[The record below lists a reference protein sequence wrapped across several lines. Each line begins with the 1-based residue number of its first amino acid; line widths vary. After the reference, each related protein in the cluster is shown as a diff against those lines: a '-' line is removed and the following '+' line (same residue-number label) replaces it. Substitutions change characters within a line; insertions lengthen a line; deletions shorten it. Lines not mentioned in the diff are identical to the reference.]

1 MRDRNTVIAVLAGL
15 MLALTACGSLNTAG
29 KNESSAE
36 TAAETAAGSTVE
48 MPNPWSETTDLE
60 EAEKAAGVDFDPP
73 VENSLPEGY
82 EFVKY
87 RYMDGLLETVY
98 KKGDDEIVIRVST
111 KLGGTELSGDYNSYS
126 KEWEENFKGLTVKCK
141 GDGTL
146 INCANAD
153 VETTHFAVLIN
164 PGQEGKGLTAD
175 ELKSIFMGMQ
185 AGPLEAK

>member
-1 MRDRNTVIAVLAGL
+1 MRDRNIVIAVLVGS
-15 MLALTACGSLNTAG
+15 MLALAACGGVNSVKTG
-29 KNESSAE
+29 STEE
-36 TAAETAAGSTVE
+36 AAAQSTVE
-48 MPNPWSETTDLE
+48 MPNPWSETLDLD
-60 EAEKAAGVDFDPP
+60 EAEDI
-73 VENSLPEGY
+73 
-82 EFVKY
+82 
-87 RYMDGLLETVY
+87 Y

-111 KLGGTELSGDYNSYS
+111 KVGGKELSGDYNNYS

>member
-15 MLALTACGSLNTAG
+15 MLVLTACGSLKKKK

-111 KLGGTELSGDYNSYS
+111 KLGDTELSGDYNSYS
-126 KEWEENFKGLTVKCK
+126 KEWEENFKGLTVSCK
-141 GDGTL
+141 GDGSL

-153 VETTHFAVLIN
+153 VESMHFAVLIN
-164 PGQEGKGLTAD
+164 PGQESRGLTAD

>member
-1 MRDRNTVIAVLAGL
+1 MT
-15 MLALTACGSLNTAG
+15 
-29 KNESSAE
+29 
-36 TAAETAAGSTVE
+36 
-48 MPNPWSETTDLE
+48 
-60 EAEKAAGVDFDPP
+60 
-73 VENSLPEGY
+73 
-82 EFVKY
+82 Y
-87 RYMDGLLETVY
+87 RYTDKLLEAVY

-111 KLGGTELSGDYNSYS
+111 QVSGIELNGDYNNYS

>member
-1 MRDRNTVIAVLAGL
+1 MRDRNIVVAVLVCS
-15 MLALTACGSLNTAG
+15 MLALAACGGIN
-29 KNESSAE
+29 SAKTGGTE
-36 TAAETAAGSTVE
+36 EAAVQSTVE
-48 MPNPWSETTDLE
+48 MPNPWSETTDLD

-82 EFVKY
+82 EFVTY
-87 RYMDGLLETVY
+87 RCMDGLLETVY
-98 KKGDDEIVIRVST
+98 KKGEDKIVIRVST
-111 KLGGTELSGDYNSYS
+111 KLSGEDLNGDYNNYS

>member
-1 MRDRNTVIAVLAGL
+1 MRDRNIVIAVLVGS
-15 MLALTACGSLNTAG
+15 MLALAACGGVNSVKTG
-29 KNESSAE
+29 STEE
-36 TAAETAAGSTVE
+36 AAAQSTVE
-48 MPNPWSETTDLE
+48 MPNPWSETLDLD
-60 EAEKAAGVDFDPP
+60 EAEKAAGVDYDPP

-82 EFVKY
+82 EFVTY
-87 RYMDGLLETVY
+87 RYMDGLLEDIY

-111 KLGGTELSGDYNSYS
+111 KVGGKELSGDYNNYS

-164 PGQEGKGLTAD
+164 PGQEGKGLSAD

-185 AGPLEAK
+185 AGPLETK

>member
-1 MRDRNTVIAVLAGL
+1 MRDRNIVIAILVGSI
-15 MLALTACGSLNTAG
+15 LALAACGGVN
-29 KNESSAE
+29 SAKTGSTEE
-36 TAAETAAGSTVE
+36 TAAQSTVE
-48 MPNPWSETTDLE
+48 MPNPWSETTDLD
-60 EAEKAAGVDFDPP
+60 EAEKATGVDFDPP
-73 VENSLPEGY
+73 VDNSL
-82 EFVKY
+82 
-87 RYMDGLLETVY
+87 LLEAVY

-111 KLGGTELSGDYNSYS
+111 QVSGIELNGDYNKYS
-126 KEWEENFKGLTVKCK
+126 KEWEENFKGLTVNCK

-185 AGPLEAK
+185 AGPLEA

>member
-1 MRDRNTVIAVLAGL
+1 MRDRNIVIAVLAGS
-15 MLALTACGSLNTAG
+15 MLALAACGSVNSAGTAST
-29 KNESSAE
+29 E
-36 TAAETAAGSTVE
+36 AAAVESTVE
-48 MPNPWSETTDLE
+48 IPNPWSETADLD
-60 EAEKAAGVDFDPP
+60 EAEKATGVDFDPP

-82 EFVKY
+82 EFVTY
-87 RYMDGLLETVY
+87 RYTDKLLETVY
-98 KKGDDEIVIRVST
+98 KKGEDEIVIRIST
-111 KLGGTELSGDYNSYS
+111 QLSGIELNGDYNNYS

-175 ELKSIFMGMQ
+175 DLKSIFMGMQ
-185 AGPLEAK
+185 AGPLETK

>member
-1 MRDRNTVIAVLAGL
+1 MENVSDNNNAVQP
-15 MLALTACGSLNTAG
+15 T
-29 KNESSAE
+29 
-36 TAAETAAGSTVE
+36 
-48 MPNPWSETTDLE
+48 
-60 EAEKAAGVDFDPP
+60 PP
-73 VENSLPEGY
+73 PAPVQ
-82 EFVKY
+82 
-87 RYMDGLLETVY
+87 
-98 KKGDDEIVIRVST
+98 ST
-111 KLGGTELSGDYNSYS
+111 KVGGKELSGDYNNYS

-185 AGPLEAK
+185 AGPLETK